1 MKPTIAKLTILSLLV
16 APLSALALKSDANKP
31 LNIESNSQAL
41 DLNTNTVTFSG
52 NVVVTQGTLK
62 LNASR
67 VIIKRLGD
75 SKSRKELITA
85 YGSPVTFQQEMDNG
99 KLLKGKAN
107 RASYNTVAENLT
119 LTGDAELTQESSSI
133 KGQKIIYNVAKQSM
147 SATGDSKSRIQ
158 TVLYPEQL
166 RQSKP

>member
-1 MKPTIAKLTILSLLV
+1 M
-16 APLSALALKSDANKP
+16 
-31 LNIESNSQAL
+31 NIESNSQAL

-107 RASYNTVAENLT
+107 IASYNTVAENLT